1 MNDFK
6 DIGVIVVGGT
16 RNIGLAIAETYINF
30 GAKVFIV
37 GGYSEDNLNRALS
50 HLKALS
56 NKIEGCIADMSDD
69 KNVQMVFKSFE
80 QKYNC
85 NPQILINGQG
95 YRPHKKFLEINSEEF
110 NEVIKRNVLGM
121 FLASQEF
128 FRRCNTTGSIVN
140 IGGLSAH
147 KPAKDRAHVIT
158 SKAAIIGL
166 TKALAEEGRNKIK
179 VNCIVPGVIETE
191 RSIDQPQASFT
202 DEHNFIKGD
211 TSAISQAVISIS
223 DLSNIYLTGQ
233 TLHVNGGRW
242 MP

>member
-1 MNDFK
+1 MQSDVPLGAFLSGGI
-6 DIGVIVVGGT
+6 DSSTVV
-16 RNIGLAIAETYINF
+16 
-30 GAKVFIV
+30 
-37 GGYSEDNLNRALS
+37 ALMQS
-50 HLKALS
+50 QS
-56 NKIEGCIADMSDD
+56 
-69 KNVQMVFKSFE
+69 
-80 QKYNC
+80 NC
-85 NPQILINGQG
+85 NVNTFSIG
-95 YRPHKKFLEINSEEF
+95 FDSEEF
-110 NEVIKRNVLGM
+110 NEVMKRNVLGM

-128 FRRCNTTGSIVN
+128 FRRCDTTGSIVN

-147 KPAKDRAHVIT
+147 KPARDRAHVIT

-202 DEHNFIKGD
+202 DEHNFIKGNISD
-211 TSAISQAVISIS
+211 ISQAVISIS